1 MQVLQFNDHLQSV
14 YTDDG
19 CSDLIRTDLFN
30 AGYRRDL
37 RKFCSVKDKCIDLGN
52 SSNWS
57 SDRISSH
64 SNENVVKFKAVALTK
79 LRMWIQSHRFW
90 QFVWLTFDHQGFP
103 EARSHGEH
111 SRHNVCC
118 ALNELFWKYNKN
130 KKSSFLKMYFALQ
143 TLKPDHGPSFPMRN
157 LDGWMLTFQ

>member
-1 MQVLQFNDHLQSV
+1 MQVLQSNDHLQSV

-30 AGYRRDL
+30 AGYRKDL

-64 SNENVVKFKAVALTK
+64 SNEKFREIQGCCFNKVENVDTV
-79 LRMWIQSHRFW
+79 
-90 QFVWLTFDHQGFP
+90 
-103 EARSHGEH
+103 
-111 SRHNVCC
+111 
-118 ALNELFWKYNKN
+118 
-130 KKSSFLKMYFALQ
+130 SSFLTIPFVNRWSSGL
-143 TLKPDHGPSFPMRN
+143 P
-157 LDGWMLTFQ
+157 

>member
-79 LRMWIQSHRFW
+79 LRMWIQSHRF
-90 QFVWLTFDHQGFP
+90 
-103 EARSHGEH
+103 
-111 SRHNVCC
+111 
-118 ALNELFWKYNKN
+118 
-130 KKSSFLKMYFALQ
+130 
-143 TLKPDHGPSFPMRN
+143 
-157 LDGWMLTFQ
+157 